1 MNLSEQVKQAT
12 FYDTYHN
19 HSIMRYERQIELRYG
34 KNLVGIIGKLMA
46 YVYIVTYYITIQ

>member
-1 MNLSEQVKQAT
+1 MSEQVKQAT

-46 YVYIVTYYITIQ
+46 FVYIVTYYITIQ